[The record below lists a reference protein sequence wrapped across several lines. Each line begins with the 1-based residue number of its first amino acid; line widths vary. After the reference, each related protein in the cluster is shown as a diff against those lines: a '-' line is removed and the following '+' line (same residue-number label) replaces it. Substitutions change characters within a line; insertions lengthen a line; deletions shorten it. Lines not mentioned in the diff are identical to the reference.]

1 MPVFIE
7 IFLFHLSRFSIIYY
21 KFLHFIYTF
30 TLFLYIYLDKFPEIF
45 RNRSP
50 PRKLFHL
57 QHPSNTILHWVNQR
71 KEGGNETR
79 LFPRNNPMILRINA
93 PASDPPV
100 IRKRTSK
107 RGGEREDWVA
117 AIKGEGGLP
126 FRLFACLELGHGIV
140 GAMLGQPRNF
150 KNGPFSRPSPLPSQ
164 WRRSIEGGS
173 TRNWLEMPIYRNAI
187 YLCALCGKGEWNI
200 RVSFFFFFG
209 TKYEMFEVWLVREIR
224 SALSASYYS
233 KIVRAYLCK
242 IFLVFISFCGGENF
256 LMRGTI

>member
-7 IFLFHLSRFSIIYY
+7 IFLFHLPRFSIIYY

-100 IRKRTSK
+100 IRKRA
-107 RGGEREDWVA
+107 DV
-117 AIKGEGGLP
+117 
-126 FRLFACLELGHGIV
+126 
-140 GAMLGQPRNF
+140 PRNAEENAKIGWPRLKERGDF
-150 KNGPFSRPSPLPSQ
+150 RFDCSR
-164 WRRSIEGGS
+164 
-173 TRNWLEMPIYRNAI
+173 A
-187 YLCALCGKGEWNI
+187 WNS
-200 RVSFFFFFG
+200 V
-209 TKYEMFEVWLVREIR
+209 T
-224 SALSASYYS
+224 A
-233 KIVRAYLCK
+233 
-242 IFLVFISFCGGENF
+242 
-256 LMRGTI
+256 